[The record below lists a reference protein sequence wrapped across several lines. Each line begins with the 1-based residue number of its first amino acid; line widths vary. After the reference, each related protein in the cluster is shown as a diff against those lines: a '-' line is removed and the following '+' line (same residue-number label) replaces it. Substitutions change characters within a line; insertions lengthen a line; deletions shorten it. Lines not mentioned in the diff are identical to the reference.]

1 MSNRTLSLTD
11 TLYDYLLNHSLRET
25 EVQTRLREATRDMP
39 EANMQIAPEQG
50 QFMAL
55 LVELLGAKR
64 LLEIGTFTGYS
75 TLCMA
80 QALPAEGRVVTCDVS
95 REWTGMGASYWK
107 EAGVLERI
115 DLRIGPALETLDT
128 MLEGGEADCFDL
140 VFVDADKENY
150 LNYYERSLRLVR
162 PGGLVLFDNVLWDGD
177 VADPDKQDA
186 DTQAIRA
193 LNQTLHND
201 QRVSLSMVPIGDGLS
216 MVRRRVEWS

>member
-25 EVQTRLREATRDMP
+25 EVQARLREATRDMP

-75 TLCMA
+75 TLSMA
-80 QALPAEGRVVTCDVS
+80 QALPAEGRIVTCDMS
-95 REWTGMGASYWK
+95 REWTGIGASYWK

-128 MLEGGEADCFDL
+128 LLEGGEADCFDL

-150 LNYYERSLRLVR
+150 LNYYERCLRLVR

-193 LNQTLHND
+193 LNQTLHHD

-216 MVRRRVEWS
+216 MVRRRVE